1 MNFRILDISFLKIN
15 NKSATS
21 QQQVGY
27 KSAISQQQ
35 VAINRQ
41 QVAMEPFSTLKIKY
55 QLKEND
61 ESRDSALE
69 AEIKIYDYSDLS
81 IVMICDENFGKS
93 FAETFK
99 TIGKYNGKLKIG
111 KGWVFAKKNYGNLQQ
126 IVNDIISFKIK
137 GEKPVDYTAKN
148 IVSIDGPLGSL
159 PSQPPI
165 VKDFKKLMLTLI
177 ETKDKNLYTLNDKTY
192 LWGDND
198 SVNST
203 LSEMGKIS
211 SVVYEIRT
219 PSHSLVIF

>member
-1 MNFRILDISFLKIN
+1 
-15 NKSATS
+15 
-21 QQQVGY
+21 
-27 KSAISQQQ
+27 
-35 VAINRQ
+35 
-41 QVAMEPFSTLKIKY
+41 MEPFSTLKIKY
-55 QLKEND
+55 YLKEND
-61 ESRDSALE
+61 ESKDSALE

-137 GEKPVDYTAKN
+137 GETPVDYTSKN
-148 IVSIDGPLGSL
+148 IVQVDGPLGSL
-159 PSQPPI
+159 PSEPAI
-165 VKDFKKLMLTLI
+165 VKEFKKLITSLNSS
-177 ETKDKNLYTLNDKTY
+177 KYKNLYTSGDKTY

-211 SVVYEIRT
+211 NVINEFRSETHSFVVFK
-219 PSHSLVIF
+219 S